1 MFNRRIA
8 TSSSSSSTSAFA
20 ILILILWVSQIWVC
34 CHCQARASRIFP
46 PPPPPPPSPPHTT
59 DKSLPGEEKDNAKNE
74 LLQKYFNSR
83 AFDRHHHRHDE
94 GFEDSKRKIPSC
106 PDPLHNYFE
115 AKW

>member
-8 TSSSSSSTSAFA
+8 TSSSSSSSSSSTSAFA

-74 LLQKYFNSR
+74 LLQKYFNGR
-83 AFDRHHHRHDE
+83 TFDRHHHRHDE

-106 PDPLHNYFE
+106 PDPLHN
-115 AKW
+115 